1 MYNNSINKF
10 MEVLMSRK
18 NGDIS
23 KQALLDAAGKLF
35 AQKGITSVKLSEIAK
50 EASVDACMIHYHFGG
65 KDGLILAVISRAV
78 ARWEETD
85 MRKFYQDNLSLLNS
99 REGQRVFITG
109 LVESVFRT
117 FGNGKDGDPG
127 KSMLLQLLQYPSDLR
142 EKVID
147 IHVKP
152 LMAIF
157 CDIYKKITGSDDF
170 ESAFCWFML
179 LICPQYLNTA
189 SPGMID
195 LFHPDGKVS
204 GSFGLRLQHVTTQV
218 LLNGFGLN

>member
-1 MYNNSINKF
+1 
-10 MEVLMSRK
+10 MSRR
-18 NGDIS
+18 NGEIS

-65 KDGLILAVISRAV
+65 KDGLILATIGQALE
-78 ARWEETD
+78 RWKEID

-99 REGQRVFITG
+99 KEGQRVFVSG
-109 LVESVFRT
+109 LVQTVFKT
-117 FGNGKDGDPG
+117 FGHDKDGDPG
-127 KSMLLQLLQYPSDLR
+127 KSMLLQLLQYPSALR

-152 LMAIF
+152 LVTLFCAI
-157 CDIYKKITGSDDF
+157 YQKITGSDDF
-170 ESAFCWFML
+170 ESAFCWFMFL
-179 LICPQYLNTA
+179 MCPQYLNTA
-189 SPGMID
+189 CPGMID
-195 LFHPDGKVS
+195 QFHPKGKVS